1 MNSSSSDLHC
11 WVIWVS
17 EKGNRIEAAAGVKN
31 YLNWFTLFTRHLAC
45 LTVSDIIAIILF
57 FHQQSVLQ
65 LNMIVLCFP
74 WWWWT
79 MSLCAWFIPRPE
91 LTDLSLCITHTFTTH
106 FIISTDIGQLFL
118 RPYCQAFFYLMEV
131 ALKQSEPSNK
141 ACWVSIFHDFMNSL
155 RCRLSEVLCNAQESS
170 TLHTHLADQHLDTNH
185 QQQRIV
191 TQQWL
196 LRREEIFLDKNLLR
210 SAAVVKTCQP
220 K

>member
-57 FHQQSVLQ
+57 FHQESVLQ

-91 LTDLSLCITHTFTTH
+91 LTDLSLCIIHTFTTH

-118 RPYCQAFFYLMEV
+118 RPYCQAFFWWKLHSNNLNLQTKLVECQYFMISWTHWDADSV
-131 ALKQSEPSNK
+131 RCCAMHRNQALFTHILLINILTPTINK
-141 ACWVSIFHDFMNSL
+141 
-155 RCRLSEVLCNAQESS
+155 EESHNNDCS
-170 TLHTHLADQHLDTNH
+170 GE
-185 QQQRIV
+185 RKY
-191 TQQWL
+191 
-196 LRREEIFLDKNLLR
+196 F
-210 SAAVVKTCQP
+210 
-220 K
+220 

>member
-91 LTDLSLCITHTFTTH
+91 LTDLSLCIIHTFTTH
-106 FIISTDIGQLFL
+106 SIISTDIGQLFL
-118 RPYCQAFFYLMEV
+118 RPYCQAFFWWKLHSNNLNLQTKLVECQYFMISWTHWDADSV
-131 ALKQSEPSNK
+131 RCCAMHRNQALFTHISFLLINILTPTINNK
-141 ACWVSIFHDFMNSL
+141 
-155 RCRLSEVLCNAQESS
+155 EESHNNDCS
-170 TLHTHLADQHLDTNH
+170 GE
-185 QQQRIV
+185 RKY
-191 TQQWL
+191 
-196 LRREEIFLDKNLLR
+196 F
-210 SAAVVKTCQP
+210 
-220 K
+220 